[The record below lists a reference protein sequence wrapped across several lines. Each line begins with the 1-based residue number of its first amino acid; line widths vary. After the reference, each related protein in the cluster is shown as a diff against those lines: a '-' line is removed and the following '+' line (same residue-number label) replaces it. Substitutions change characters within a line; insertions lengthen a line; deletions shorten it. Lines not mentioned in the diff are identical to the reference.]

1 MNIEIFKS
9 NPYMK
14 DTLLSNGYIFT
25 GAELIGGVSFEE
37 SVNAGEDLTIG
48 SCVISTIEFQL
59 SNLNYLINNI
69 TGREFVWKKAVE
81 VGQQS
86 YQRLAKAAR
95 SKLVCLAG
103 VRAYIA
109 SDRMPYL
116 SIWDVESISKI
127 KDVEVQPVL
136 PVKGFSLM
144 GDKLYC
150 LHEESPYLTVYTIAG
165 EALTPAAVPSLN
177 NFEVDKIQYL
187 CDRLYSCNVQGQT
200 LKEYTVNLF
209 DLKPSDLI
217 EYSYEYIQMG
227 LFSLDKP
234 TKVNDTLIKVSGSD
248 RLKKFDIYV
257 DAWIKSVNYPIRL
270 KDYLYSLC
278 NYVQVQF
285 RDSSFVNQDWLVS
298 KYDGENI
305 SGLQVLRWI
314 AEAAACFGRIDEQ
327 GWPSFGWYKPVD
339 FTIDSALYSSVTIEE
354 YQTAPIDK
362 VQVSAVENDI
372 GVIIPNDVSK
382 TNAYIIQDNPLLDSD
397 SSAALQTAAQNIYNR
412 LNGLLYQPYSVSLN
426 AIPLLRAGQICTI
439 STRKGQTF
447 SAYIMSRSTKS
458 GKDEFSADGN
468 ERRAIEAKQV
478 NHRLERLNGKTN
490 ELVHTLEENTQTLT
504 QVKETV
510 DGVSENMS
518 SISQK
523 VDSITNTVQ
532 NPDGSATTTLDYDS
546 FRFAF
551 KGATNGETEISAE
564 GISCYNGSLSVYNK
578 RGENVMKFTEYGD
591 CFMTFLYFGNSV
603 DDFNNAMSIYEG
615 MIDSQTEDLR
625 IFAPNMDLQ
634 SQGQISLSA
643 NGGSIIIFDDLD
655 VYGSLNVDGKK
666 HCVQKT
672 QNYGSRLVNAYETAE
687 YYFGDIG
694 EDEVQN
700 GFCKVN
706 IELIFLEC
714 INTDYAYQ
722 VFLTP
727 YGQGQIYVSERSKD
741 HFVVSGDNIP
751 FGWELKAKRLGYESV
766 RLEEKHGRTSE
777 EQKTRMRLAQAR
789 RSRRRPS

>member
-1 MNIEIFKS
+1 MNIDIFKN

-14 DTLLSNGYIFT
+14 DTLISDGYIFT
-25 GAELIGGVSFEE
+25 GAELMGGVSFEE

-69 TGREFVWKKAVE
+69 TGREFIWKKAVE
-81 VGQQS
+81 IGQKS
-86 YQRLAKAAR
+86 YQRFAKSVR
-95 SKLVCLAG
+95 SKLVCLNGAL
-103 VRAYIA
+103 AYVA
-109 SDRMPYL
+109 FERKPYL
-116 SIWDVESISKI
+116 AIWNVESVSKV
-127 KDVEVQPVL
+127 KDVEVQPAL
-136 PVKGFSLM
+136 PVKGFAIV
-144 GDKLYC
+144 GDTLYC
-150 LHEESPYLTVYTIAG
+150 LHEESPYLTVYMISG
-165 EALTPAAVPSLN
+165 ETLDPAANPSLN
-177 NFEVDKIQYL
+177 DFEINKIQYL
-187 CDRLYSCNVQGQT
+187 CEWLYSCNVQGDT
-200 LKEYTVNLF
+200 LKEYKVDLF

-234 TKVNDTLIKVSGSD
+234 AKVNDTLVKVTGSD

-278 NYVQVQF
+278 NFVQVQF
-285 RDSSFVNQDWLVS
+285 RDSNFVNQDWLVS

-314 AEAAACFGRIDEQ
+314 AEAAACFGRIDDQ
-327 GWPSFGWYKPVD
+327 GWLSLDWYKPID
-339 FTIDSALYSSVTIEE
+339 YTIDNSIYSSVTVED

-382 TNAYIIQDNPLLDSD
+382 TNAYIIQNNPLLDSD
-397 SSAALQTAAQNIYNR
+397 SSAALQAVAQNIYNR
-412 LNGLLYQPYSVSLN
+412 LNGLSYQPYSVSLS
-426 AIPLLRAGQICTI
+426 AIPLLRAGHICTI
-439 STRKGQTF
+439 STRKGKTF
-447 SAYIMSRSTKS
+447 SAYIMSRSTKG
-458 GKDEFSADGN
+458 GKGELSAEGN
-468 ERRAIEAKQV
+468 ERRPIEVKEV
-478 NHRLERLNGKTN
+478 NYRVERLNGRTN
-490 ELVHTLEENTQTLT
+490 ELVHSLEENTQTLT
-504 QVKETV
+504 RVQETV
-510 DGVSENMS
+510 DGVTDEMS

-532 NPDGSATTTLDYDS
+532 NPDGSATTTLDSTS
-546 FRFAF
+546 FRLAF
-551 KGATNGETEISAE
+551 KGATEGQTEISAA

-591 CFMTFLYFGNSV
+591 CFMTFLYFANSV

-615 MIDSQTEDLR
+615 TIDSSNENLS
-625 IFAPNMDLQ
+625 ILAPNLDLQ

-655 VYGSLNVDGKK
+655 VYGSLNVDGRK

-672 QNYGSRLVNAYETAE
+672 ANFGSRLINAYETAE

-694 EDEVQN
+694 EDRVQN

-706 IELIFLEC
+706 IEPVFLEC
-714 INTDYAYQ
+714 INTDCAYQ

-727 YGQGQIYVSERSKD
+727 YDQGQIYVSARSRD
-741 HFVVSGDNIP
+741 HFIVSGDDIP
-751 FGWELKAKRLGYESV
+751 FGWELKAKRRGYESV
-766 RLEEKHGRTSE
+766 RLEEKHERTGE
-777 EQKTRMRLAQAR
+777 KQEATMRLAKAR
-789 RSRRRPS
+789 SSRRQPS